1 MRRRPQPFPLAAR
14 LSHAEEFPDELG
26 RINYATI
33 RLRSLIP
40 SAAFI
45 LHPFLRAPI
54 SPRLTNRQGQRSR
67 SRPYSGLDFQE
78 LDLSRFSPAQSGN
91 AGEFLSLDYSLRFP
105 LL

>member
-1 MRRRPQPFPLAAR
+1 MQPSGSEVSFHP
-14 LSHAEEFPDELG
+14 
-26 RINYATI
+26 
-33 RLRSLIP
+33 
-40 SAAFI
+40 AAFI

-78 LDLSRFSPAQSGN
+78 LDLSRFSSAQSGN

-105 LL
+105 LLVRRLVEAASELGKEWK

>member
-1 MRRRPQPFPLAAR
+1 MQPSGSEVSFHP
-14 LSHAEEFPDELG
+14 
-26 RINYATI
+26 
-33 RLRSLIP
+33 
-40 SAAFI
+40 AAFI

-54 SPRLTNRQGQRSR
+54 SPRLTNRQGERSR

-105 LL
+105 LLVRRLVEAASELGKEWK